1 MKQLPPIY
9 QEDGLSKQL
18 RGSICTV
25 LCRHWDPLGVGAG
38 PHGRG
43 LYRRHVPALFIM
55 LVDGFTS
62 AEIAAYLAMVQQ
74 EYLPHDDA
82 AINGRSAADGC
93 SAADALCALRVAYG
107 LTAPPAPAVA
117 SMVGGAAEMEGRA
130 RPYDIQ
136 TAIT

>member
-38 PHGRG
+38 PQGRER
-43 LYRRHVPALFIM
+43 YRRHVPALFIM

-74 EYLPHDDA
+74 EYPPHTDA
-82 AINGRSAADGC
+82 ALDER
-93 SAADALCALRVAYG
+93 SAADALCALRLPYG
-107 LTAPPAPAVA
+107 LTAPPAPAVGPMA
-117 SMVGGAAEMEGRA
+117 GHR
-130 RPYDIQ
+130 I
-136 TAIT
+136 

>member
-38 PHGRG
+38 LQGRE

-74 EYLPHDDA
+74 EYSPHSDA
-82 AINGRSAADGC
+82 PIDGRL
-93 SAADALCALRVAYG
+93 AADALCALRVPYG
-107 LTAPPAPAVA
+107 LTAQAPATA
-117 SMVGGAAEMEGRA
+117 SMTGPSA
-130 RPYDIQ
+130 
-136 TAIT
+136 

>member
-38 PHGRG
+38 PHGREH
-43 LYRRHVPALFIM
+43 YRRHVPALFIM

-62 AEIAAYLAMVQQ
+62 AEIAAYLAMVRQ
-74 EYLPHDDA
+74 EYPPRGGA
-82 AINGRSAADGC
+82 AIDER
-93 SAADALCALRVAYG
+93 SAADALCALRAPYD
-107 LTAPPAPAVA
+107 LTAQGPPPAVA
-117 SMVGGAAEMEGRA
+117 SMAGSRAHRGVGSVAACG
-130 RPYDIQ
+130 
-136 TAIT
+136 T